1 MNYFKYILALGLII
15 SLGSLSAQNLTEAFV
30 NQDYDKIKSNLSK
43 TVSIKVNNSKKV
55 IGPSQGMQL
64 IENVLSEFQPVRM
77 ENKHKGSSQNA
88 DSDYLITRLYNAN
101 GESLR
106 VFIHLENYGEGKQIC
121 DVKIRRS

>member
-1 MNYFKYILALGLII
+1 MNYFRYILAFSLMMGLGT
-15 SLGSLSAQNLTEAFV
+15 LSGQNLIAAFV
-30 NQDYDKIKSNLSK
+30 NQDYNTISENLSK

-55 IGPSQGMQL
+55 TGSNKAMQL
-64 IENVLSEFQPVRM
+64 IENVLTEFQPVRM

-88 DSDYLITRLYNAN
+88 NSDYLITRLYNAN

-106 VFIHLENYGEGKQIC
+106 VFIHLENHGKGKHIC